1 MRAQPAYQLGN
12 FGTQEIPIHCGL
24 EVETEYLQ
32 DRNRASDCKHHLRK
46 NLTTMLRAG
55 LQLPISLFLLLLATA
70 DSRAKEHCKPSS
82 CGEIP
87 IIKPPFRLTTDPE
100 SCGIPEF
107 SLSCESNTTVLNLR
121 SYGGSS
127 FGRYYVKAIDYDNL
141 TIRLVDDGVI
151 EGNCSSLP
159 THPMLPMLPPRR
171 FYYFNRFLRGRGP
184 DGQQLIKGLALINC
198 DNPVDN
204 STTTTPL
211 VNVETSPC
219 IDFGPNSSSSTS
231 YAVVGSDLVL
241 SDLPEMCRVE
251 MTAMLP
257 ITSNYDYSS
266 KVTFQEIHRQLE
278 YGFQLE
284 WYHGSVLHLQLCTLT
299 LLNTCFSYLQ
309 HVTCKYI
316 VNCKYILTAFIESGI
331 IDIVALYHLL
341 LRVLGTPV
349 VVALLVYRWRR
360 RHRSAYRSIEEFLR
374 NQTNLVPIR
383 YSYYHIK
390 KITGGFKDKLGQG
403 GFGSVYKAKLRGGG
417 FAAVKMLGTT
427 TNNNNKPSAAA
438 ARGGKGQDFMNEV
451 ATIGR
456 IHHANVVRLI
466 GYCSEGSKQAL
477 VYEFMANGS
486 LDKHISQ
493 SHHKD
498 GGGGGGG
505 DDQRSTV
512 TSCLSF
518 EQLYHI
524 SLGVARG
531 IEYLHRGCEM
541 QILHFDIKPHNILL
555 DENFTPK
562 ISDFGLARLNQAGRD
577 NDIATLTAARGTIG
591 YMAPELFYKNIGG
604 VSNKADVYSFGML
617 LLEMAGKRRNS
628 NSAATD
634 QSTAYFPS
642 WVHNQVSM
650 PGTPIVVGEVTEEEE
665 DIAKKM
671 VIVGLW
677 CIQTSPSNRPPMNKV
692 VEMLEG
698 NLDSLELPPKPVL
711 YAREAVITNEEGSSS
726 SFVSSEYTQSLII
739 NQ

>member
-1 MRAQPAYQLGN
+1 MTAELMQSEAKSGRLARALAAL
-12 FGTQEIPIHCGL
+12 HH
-24 EVETEYLQ
+24 

-46 NLTTMLRAG
+46 NLATMLRAG
-55 LQLPISLFLLLLATA
+55 LQLTLSLFMLLLATA

-87 IIKPPFRLTTDPE
+87 IIKHPFRLTTDPE
-100 SCGIPEF
+100 SCGNPEF

-127 FGRYYVKAIDYDNL
+127 FGRYYVKAIYYNNA

-159 THPMLPMLPPRR
+159 TQSTLPLRPFDS
-171 FYYFNRFLRGRGP
+171 FYRVSQR
-184 DGQQLIKGLALINC
+184 LALINC
-198 DNPVDN
+198 DNPVVN

-211 VNVETSPC
+211 VSVETRPC

-231 YAVVGSDLVL
+231 YAVVGSYLVL
-241 SDLPEMCRVE
+241 SDLPETCRVE
-251 MTAMLP
+251 MTAALP

-278 YGFQLE
+278 YGFELTWHSEQKDIVFE
-284 WYHGSVLHLQLCTLT
+284 DAAVITVAIILQP
-299 LLNTCFSYLQ
+299 
-309 HVTCKYI
+309 
-316 VNCKYILTAFIESGI
+316 
-331 IDIVALYHLL
+331 VALYHLL
-341 LRVLGTPV
+341 MLVLGTPV

-360 RHRSAYRSIEEFLR
+360 RHRSAYPSIEEFLR

-390 KITGGFKDKLGQG
+390 KITGVFKDKLGQG

-417 FAAVKMLGTT
+417 FAAVKMLATT
-427 TNNNNKPSAAA
+427 NNNNNNKPSAAA

-498 GGGGGGG
+498 GGG

-642 WVHNQVSM
+642 WVHNQVST

-726 SFVSSEYTQSLII
+726 SFVSSEYTQSVII

>member
-1 MRAQPAYQLGN
+1 
-12 FGTQEIPIHCGL
+12 
-24 EVETEYLQ
+24 
-32 DRNRASDCKHHLRK
+32 
-46 NLTTMLRAG
+46 MLRAG
-55 LQLPISLFLLLLATA
+55 LQLTLSLFLLLLATA

-87 IIKPPFRLTTDPE
+87 IIKHPFRLTTDPE
-100 SCGIPEF
+100 SCGIPEL
-107 SLSCESNTTVLNLR
+107 SLSCESNITVLNLR
-121 SYGGSS
+121 S

-141 TIRLVDDGVI
+141 TIRLVDDGVV

-159 THPMLPMLPPRR
+159 THPMLPLRLFDSFYFYR
-171 FYYFNRFLRGRGP
+171 FSR
-184 DGQQLIKGLALINC
+184 GLALINC
-198 DNPVDN
+198 DKPVVH
-204 STTTTPL
+204 STTTPPL

-241 SDLPEMCRVE
+241 SDLPETCRVE

-257 ITSNYDYSS
+257 ITSNYGYYSS

-278 YGFQLE
+278 YGFQLT
-284 WYHGSVLHLQLCTLT
+284 WYHEQYFGVFLGA
-299 LLNTCFSYLQ
+299 
-309 HVTCKYI
+309 
-316 VNCKYILTAFIESGI
+316 VNILTG
-331 IDIVALYHLL
+331 VVLYHLL
-341 LRVLGTPV
+341 LLVLGTPV

-427 TNNNNKPSAAA
+427 TNNNNNNNNKPSAAA

-505 DDQRSTV
+505 DDDDQRSTV

-518 EQLYHI
+518 EQLYRI

-562 ISDFGLARLNQAGRD
+562 ISNFGLARLNQAGRD

-642 WVHNQVSM
+642 WVHNQVST

-726 SFVSSEYTQSLII
+726 SFVSSEYTQSVII